1 MVDRR
6 RKSGGSENDQPGASA
21 QNAGGQQR
29 AERLAAIR
37 RAVEAGE
44 YDSEELLAIAFDRM
58 LKRYQSG
65 LTAD

>member
-1 MVDRR
+1 MVDKR
-6 RKSGGSENDQPGASA
+6 RKSGGLENDQPGVSA

>member
-6 RKSGGSENDQPGASA
+6 RNSEGSENDQPGGSA
-21 QNAGGQQR
+21 QKTGGQQR

>member
-6 RKSGGSENDQPGASA
+6 RNSEGSENDQPGGSA
-21 QNAGGQQR
+21 QKAGGQQR